1 VQNGVNQQ
9 NTTGQLNG
17 NIAEPSAYDRIQKYW
32 WLIKRRLW
40 LVILFAMIGAIYKYN
55 EILNVQ
61 ERFSSVSTVIL
72 DGSSTDRAVALLG
85 IPGARYGY
93 QNEIYILRSD
103 RLSQRVAENLIE
115 NFQAKQP
122 RDTLGILKAGG
133 SIASI
138 QTVGQRLRGSVRFIN
153 EEEQNIIRIQGFA
166 NDPNEAA
173 QLSNAFAKTY
183 EEFNRDE
190 SVKQIRETKEFLRKK
205 IEETSD
211 SLIKFDREILDFY
224 RTNDF
229 SNYDLSTESLIKQVS
244 ALYEQLDQVQIELI
258 SNREEIRA
266 IDSTLNSSR
275 RDENS
280 YLVNVTDKF
289 IELYSEKIT
298 ELEIQKEEELTALTS
313 AADSTNPRIQVIND
327 KLDVFRDKLRF
338 HLERKLDNTS
348 LLATV
353 DGSVAKYWI
362 ELNARKM
369 GLENMNRTLPVKKK
383 EIQQQIADYNTRLEK
398 IPFKQIE
405 LDKLQRKR
413 QRFAEANT
421 KFYNRFIDMDL
432 AEASEGGYVTIL
444 DSAKPNYNPINKQA
458 TTGVFQGLFAGIALA
473 IGIIVGLDK
482 IDDRIKSDED
492 VVDLPVNV
500 LGGIPTMKTII
511 EKDFNGKRFVEYKQ
525 AFISTRLLTI
535 LQPLSGIA
543 EMYRRL
549 RSDFQFSL
557 PDKHSKSILVS
568 SANPQEGKSVTAA
581 NLSIV
586 LAQSGKKVLLVDAD
600 LRRPNVEVIFGL
612 SGEGLT
618 DFIIGNAG
626 EDDIIRTSVVDN
638 LNIVCAGTQVPNPSE
653 LLGSE
658 AFKRFYDQVIEEYD
672 FVVIDSPPINSVVD
686 AVTMS
691 DMADL
696 MLLVVRAGKTKKKE
710 VMKMLNVLHRVH
722 TKIKGILLNDINQ
735 KSYISDYN
743 YYSNYNYYGSRPADN
758 VRPSEKKQ
766 GNFWD
771 RLNA

>member
-1 VQNGVNQQ
+1 
-9 NTTGQLNG
+9 
-17 NIAEPSAYDRIQKYW
+17 
-32 WLIKRRLW
+32 
-40 LVILFAMIGAIYKYN
+40 
-55 EILNVQ
+55 
-61 ERFSSVSTVIL
+61 
-72 DGSSTDRAVALLG
+72 
-85 IPGARYGY
+85 
-93 QNEIYILRSD
+93 
-103 RLSQRVAENLIE
+103 
-115 NFQAKQP
+115 
-122 RDTLGILKAGG
+122 
-133 SIASI
+133 
-138 QTVGQRLRGSVRFIN
+138 LRGSVRFIN

-568 SANPQEGKSVTAA
+568 SANPKEGKSVTAA
-581 NLSIV
+581 NLAIV

>member
-1 VQNGVNQQ
+1 
-9 NTTGQLNG
+9 
-17 NIAEPSAYDRIQKYW
+17 
-32 WLIKRRLW
+32 
-40 LVILFAMIGAIYKYN
+40 
-55 EILNVQ
+55 
-61 ERFSSVSTVIL
+61 
-72 DGSSTDRAVALLG
+72 
-85 IPGARYGY
+85 
-93 QNEIYILRSD
+93 
-103 RLSQRVAENLIE
+103 
-115 NFQAKQP
+115 
-122 RDTLGILKAGG
+122 
-133 SIASI
+133 
-138 QTVGQRLRGSVRFIN
+138 
-153 EEEQNIIRIQGFA
+153 
-166 NDPNEAA
+166 
-173 QLSNAFAKTY
+173 
-183 EEFNRDE
+183 
-190 SVKQIRETKEFLRKK
+190 
-205 IEETSD
+205 
-211 SLIKFDREILDFY
+211 
-224 RTNDF
+224 
-229 SNYDLSTESLIKQVS
+229 
-244 ALYEQLDQVQIELI
+244 
-258 SNREEIRA
+258 
-266 IDSTLNSSR
+266 
-275 RDENS
+275 
-280 YLVNVTDKF
+280 
-289 IELYSEKIT
+289 
-298 ELEIQKEEELTALTS
+298 
-313 AADSTNPRIQVIND
+313 
-327 KLDVFRDKLRF
+327 
-338 HLERKLDNTS
+338 
-348 LLATV
+348 
-353 DGSVAKYWI
+353 
-362 ELNARKM
+362 
-369 GLENMNRTLPVKKK
+369 
-383 EIQQQIADYNTRLEK
+383 
-398 IPFKQIE
+398 
-405 LDKLQRKR
+405 
-413 QRFAEANT
+413 
-421 KFYNRFIDMDL
+421 MDL

-581 NLSIV
+581 NLRIV
-586 LAQSGKKVLLVDAD
+586 LAQSGKKVMLVEAD